1 MWAYTQ
7 HLRIFTET
15 MWKSWFTYSLFPVIL
30 QSISCHFT
38 VYFLS
43 FYSLFPVIL
52 QSISCHFTVY
62 FPVILQSIS
71 CHYASAEIEFID
83 VKGSIQEH
91 MEKETRDMA
100 RKKILARGLNPESL
114 TLKVRRT

>member
-1 MWAYTQ
+1 MHVGLYSAP
-7 HLRIFTET
+7 
-15 MWKSWFTYSLFPVIL
+15 TYFYWNDVKIM
-30 QSISCHFT
+30 
-38 VYFLS
+38 VY
-43 FYSLFPVIL
+43 
-52 QSISCHFTVY
+52 
-62 FPVILQSIS
+62 LQSIS

-114 TLKVRRT
+114 KLKVRRTQLLVSYREMPSFSNRGPQKRRRRQLGQLFKI

>member
-1 MWAYTQ
+1 MVY
-7 HLRIFTET
+7 
-15 MWKSWFTYSLFPVIL
+15 L

-52 QSISCHFTVY
+52 QSISCH
-62 FPVILQSIS
+62 
-71 CHYASAEIEFID
+71 YASAEIEFID
-83 VKGSIQEH
+83 VKGSLQEQ

-100 RKKILARGLNPESL
+100 RKKIIARGLNPESL
-114 TLKVRRT
+114 TLKVSRTQLLVSYREMPSFSNRGPHCKKEEETARPVNYLKI